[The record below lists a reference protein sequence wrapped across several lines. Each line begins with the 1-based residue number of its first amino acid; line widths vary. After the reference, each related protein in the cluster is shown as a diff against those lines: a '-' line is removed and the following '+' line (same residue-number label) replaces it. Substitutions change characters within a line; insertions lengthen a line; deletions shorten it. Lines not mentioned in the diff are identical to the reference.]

1 LNKKGCGILFLVYS
15 SRMNITRISPLSGKV
30 NTLDIPATLEQFAA
44 YEAGALI
51 QNAFPNLTPD
61 EREFIKTGITP
72 EEWDAAFGG
81 LDEE

>member
-1 LNKKGCGILFLVYS
+1 
-15 SRMNITRISPLSGKV
+15 MNITRISPLSGKV
-30 NTLDIPATLEQFAA
+30 HTLDIPATLEQFAA